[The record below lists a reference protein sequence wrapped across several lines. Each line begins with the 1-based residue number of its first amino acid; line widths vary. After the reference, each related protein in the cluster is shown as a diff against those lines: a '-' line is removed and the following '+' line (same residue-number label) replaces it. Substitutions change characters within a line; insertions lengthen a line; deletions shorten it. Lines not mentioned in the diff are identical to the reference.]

1 MFGLEQIQMKLLCFE
16 TRSNCLMLLVLIMLK
31 WDFSDCSSETSPT
44 AVSPTTQLTTYLT
57 TKLSLENVKNVQ
69 VSAADVSITL
79 MWEKVQNISTYIVRY
94 FHNSS
99 KEVNVNCTEGA
110 SITHEI
116 SGLTPGTKY
125 NFTIIT
131 VREESKSTGYTV
143 KAVTRPLNPE
153 ELKAVTQ
160 NETSITLQWRKV
172 SNIYSYIL
180 VYNETN
186 VTVSASDEE
195 KVIKEIDGLTSAT
208 RYSFRLFAVFENVMS
223 SGISFSAATAP
234 PNVEDVQ
241 LINQTETSITLQW
254 RKVNNIYSYIL
265 FYNET
270 NVTVSAS
277 DEEKVIKE
285 IDGLTSA
292 TRYSFR
298 LFAVFENVTSSGIS
312 FSAATAPPNVEDFQ
326 RINQNETSITLQW
339 RKVNNLCSY
348 LLVYNETNVTVSAS
362 DEEKVIT
369 DINGLTSATRYS
381 FRLFT
386 VFENVTS
393 SGISLSAATAPRN
406 SNWFKSISQNE
417 SSITLQW
424 EKVDGILDYR
434 LVFSREQ
441 INVSANVSQEQ
452 VTHVVSGLTNGTKY
466 SFSVFAV
473 FENIQSSGTELTAA
487 TVPLTLAAVRVTERT
502 VSSVTLEWNVDVGKK
517 WIYILH
523 FNGKNIT
530 LNTTTNN
537 VLSSTLSSLQPG
549 TEYTFSVVT
558 KFFELHSKAYEGFT
572 VTAIDCSAVNWH
584 VTDSSIQGEVGGLFS
599 NATAAN
605 KSETHV
611 SPGGSNVS
619 FTGLYPGATYRITL
633 MYEKNSYFFH
643 QCTHNLTI
651 IPPVLSGHC
660 EHWGGGYSVQIVWNK
675 PPGVWTAVEVN
686 VSGRTLR
693 TGEQYVTVSGFQPAT
708 AYQVSLAAL
717 SGAVR
722 RPEPFVFLCHTDP
735 RGVIAGS
742 VIAVLI
748 IGVLLCIAAFVY
760 YKRPDIISRRKFYSG
775 AAEQLNTKPKA
786 ISAVKFAAHFHRL
799 SENEYMGFS
808 EEYEN
813 LSPVGRDQTQKVALL
828 PENKSKNRFVNILP
842 YDWCRVKLSKSSPTA
857 SDYINASYMPGYNSK
872 REYIATQGPLSST
885 LNDFWQMVWEQ
896 RVNGI
901 VMVTNCTEK
910 GRAKCEEYWPPFSK
924 PCLYGELLVTTTSEQ
939 EESNWTLREF
949 TVKHRDTCEE
959 CRVKHFHF
967 TVWPDHGVPLNTEI
981 LIQFRGLVRQ
991 HIERQASS
999 APTVVHCS
1007 AGVGRTGT
1015 IIALDVL
1022 LQQLQN
1028 QKAVGINDFVHRMRL
1043 HRTNMVQTE
1052 SQYIFLHQCIMDC
1065 LPSDKKTEESMY
1077 ANADIIYVN
1086 ATALKELHS
1095 NA

>member
-116 SGLTPGTKY
+116 SGLTPATKY

-180 VYNETN
+180 FYNETN

-223 SGISFSAATAP
+223 SGINF
-234 PNVEDVQ
+234 
-241 LINQTETSITLQW
+241 
-254 RKVNNIYSYIL
+254 
-265 FYNET
+265 
-270 NVTVSAS
+270 
-277 DEEKVIKE
+277 
-285 IDGLTSA
+285 
-292 TRYSFR
+292 
-298 LFAVFENVTSSGIS
+298 
-312 FSAATAPPNVEDFQ
+312 
-326 RINQNETSITLQW
+326 
-339 RKVNNLCSY
+339 
-348 LLVYNETNVTVSAS
+348 
-362 DEEKVIT
+362 
-369 DINGLTSATRYS
+369 
-381 FRLFT
+381 
-386 VFENVTS
+386 
-393 SGISLSAATAPRN
+393 SAATAPRN

-572 VTAIDCSAVNWH
+572 VTAIDCSVVNWH

-1043 HRTNMVQTE
+1043 HRSNMVQTE

-1086 ATALKELHS
+1086 ATALKELIQMH
-1095 NA
+1095 NAKNFSPVMTCT

>member
-223 SGISFSAATAP
+223 SGISF
-234 PNVEDVQ
+234 
-241 LINQTETSITLQW
+241 
-254 RKVNNIYSYIL
+254 
-265 FYNET
+265 
-270 NVTVSAS
+270 
-277 DEEKVIKE
+277 
-285 IDGLTSA
+285 
-292 TRYSFR
+292 
-298 LFAVFENVTSSGIS
+298 
-312 FSAATAPPNVEDFQ
+312 
-326 RINQNETSITLQW
+326 
-339 RKVNNLCSY
+339 
-348 LLVYNETNVTVSAS
+348 
-362 DEEKVIT
+362 
-369 DINGLTSATRYS
+369 
-381 FRLFT
+381 
-386 VFENVTS
+386 
-393 SGISLSAATAPRN
+393 SAATAPRN

>member
-69 VSAADVSITL
+69 ISAQTDVSITL

-172 SNIYSYIL
+172 SNICSYIL

-195 KVIKEIDGLTSAT
+195 KVIT
-208 RYSFRLFAVFENVMS
+208 
-223 SGISFSAATAP
+223 
-234 PNVEDVQ
+234 
-241 LINQTETSITLQW
+241 
-254 RKVNNIYSYIL
+254 
-265 FYNET
+265 
-270 NVTVSAS
+270 
-277 DEEKVIKE
+277 E

-312 FSAATAPPNVEDFQ
+312 FSAATAPPNVEDVQ
-326 RINQNETSITLQW
+326 HINQNETSITLQW
-339 RKVNNLCSY
+339 RKVNDLCSY
-348 LLVYNETNVTVSAS
+348 ILVYNETNVTVSAS

-393 SGISLSAATAPRN
+393 SGISFSAATAPRN

-424 EKVDGILDYR
+424 EKVDGVLDYR

-441 INVSANVSQEQ
+441 INVSASVSQEQ
-452 VTHVVSGLTNGTKY
+452 VTHVVSRLTNGTKY

-523 FNGKNIT
+523 FNGKNII
-530 LNTTTNN
+530 LKPTTNN
-537 VLSSTLSSLQPG
+537 VLSCTLSSLQPG

-558 KFFELHSKAYEGFT
+558 KFFELHSKAYEDFT
-572 VTAIDCSAVNWH
+572 VTAIDCSVVNWH

-686 VSGRTLR
+686 VSGRTLW
-693 TGEQYVTVSGFQPAT
+693 TGEQGEQHVTVSGFQPAT

-748 IGVLLCIAAFVY
+748 VGVLLCIAAFVY

-775 AAEQLNTKPKA
+775 AAEQLNKKPKA
-786 ISAVKFAAHFHRL
+786 ISAVKFATHFHRL

-1043 HRTNMVQTE
+1043 HRSNMVQTE